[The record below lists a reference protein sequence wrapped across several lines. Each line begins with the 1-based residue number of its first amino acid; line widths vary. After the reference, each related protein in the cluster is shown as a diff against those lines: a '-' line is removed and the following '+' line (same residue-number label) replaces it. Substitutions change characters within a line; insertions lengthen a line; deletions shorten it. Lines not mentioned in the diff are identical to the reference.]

1 MVAADVA
8 TGFNNCTSFTNYSS
22 RMFADNSNSSA
33 PRGLGSLLARAQV
46 VDGRAA
52 LLAWLL
58 IVLLFVQLLLLLL
71 LL

>member
-1 MVAADVA
+1 
-8 TGFNNCTSFTNYSS
+8 
-22 RMFADNSNSSA
+22 MFADNSNSSA

-58 IVLLFVQLLLLLL
+58 IVLLFEQLLLLLL